1 MVVYELISLHSPF
14 ENINPMMRN
23 RQVKENRRPALKGNG
38 VWTLVQAQD
47 IMRICWAQD
56 PDARPT
62 MKQLTQWVNMEEFG
76 RLRAEISLEAV
87 ERISCASVCRICPE
101 DEYEFA
107 AANGHSPHAIGT
119 IPEERSF
126 NNFFDEEVDSPMMDD
141 MAQCVRFSRLQ
152 NIIPTGIPHQE
163 NILPPMDEHTELRI
177 RADSES
183 FDQDGENDD
192 IYRFL
197 PHSQS
202 REEQSKQRKPM
213 LQPYTQVWVCDS
225 KERGLLQIFT
235 YYDSQPGYYVSYN
248 MYILGGFLKRKKKSS
263 EIN

>member
-1 MVVYELISLHSPF
+1 MVVYELISQHAPF

-38 VWTLVQAQD
+38 IWTLVQAQD
-47 IMRICWAQD
+47 IMRLCWAQD

-62 MKQLTQWVNMEEFG
+62 MLQLTQWVNTEEFG

-87 ERISCASVCRICPE
+87 ERISCACVCRVRPE

-107 AANGHSPHAIGT
+107 AANGHSAHAINT

-126 NNFFDEEVDSPMMDD
+126 NGFFDEEADSPMMDD

-152 NIIPTGIPHQE
+152 NVIPTGIPHEE
-163 NILPPMDEHTELRI
+163 NILPPMDERAELRI
-177 RADSES
+177 RANSGS
-183 FDQDGENDD
+183 FDQDGD
-192 IYRFL
+192 IYQFL

-202 REEQSKQRKPM
+202 REEQQSKQQNPT

-225 KERGLLQIFT
+225 KETGLLQIFT
-235 YYDSQPGYYVSYN
+235 YYDSQPGYYVSY
-248 MYILGGFLKRKKKSS
+248 I
-263 EIN
+263 INS